1 MREFDRT
8 GKLPTYMILV
18 DLNYW
23 EGNRGRL
30 YTDVLQ
36 DPLGAR
42 PRLPRQDDAQSRRMQ
57 AGIEEAQRKLREAV
71 AASKGLQ
78 AEAARRGPSWLRD
91 YVSVHLSVMNPAD
104 FSYRTRHLVGYLP
117 IAPDTMVRDHRK
129 IAFHDL
135 SELDPEKGEALFG
148 GVGVG
153 EQYTTATWEDRA
165 VRLRGPAAVT
175 LKEAARRYLAANGFT
190 DRDMPLPLRALPK
203 PPDYAE
209 RVRALEARGWTAT
222 AMQVHNEIG
231 FAPKSATVASAVLYT
246 LMPSGSLIV
255 VPDSIW
261 THELWAA
268 HLVGAALRGCHVYVI
283 APAAANAPSAGF
295 PQLSRTREIF
305 SRFLEIQNLLGPEI
319 EARGGRLRTGLYTRR
334 AGVDD
339 VKAKLVEMH
348 ETFERYPFLKEDFP
362 FPAEFY
368 AAFADAEA
376 RLDAAGYTPDARLPE
391 DARARAPKLHRKTQL
406 FATREALSAL
416 VRDRRVQDVIA
427 NQVTFAVREGA
438 VYDREGL
445 ANADV
450 DFRPLFAPY
459 LDAFRDLPRG
469 GPRAGRALHD
479 RGLAQ
484 QGRARDDDGRRG
496 HAGDRRVVGDVGGLG
511 HVDAR
516 GLDHL
521 AREPGGAR
529 SAPAAL
535 QGMAKARGP
544 LGPEGHLRGLDPGEP
559 EGGASGRRLAAS
571 RRPGDGPPLA
581 AAIVSQAAALLGSR
595 ASYGTICTVGGRPH
609 AGVTM

>member
-1 MREFDRT
+1 M
-8 GKLPTYMILV
+8 
-18 DLNYW
+18 
-23 EGNRGRL
+23 
-30 YTDVLQ
+30 
-36 DPLGAR
+36 
-42 PRLPRQDDAQSRRMQ
+42 
-57 AGIEEAQRKLREAV
+57 
-71 AASKGLQ
+71 
-78 AEAARRGPSWLRD
+78 
-91 YVSVHLSVMNPAD
+91 
-104 FSYRTRHLVGYLP
+104 
-117 IAPDTMVRDHRK
+117 
-129 IAFHDL
+129 
-135 SELDPEKGEALFG
+135 
-148 GVGVG
+148 G

-165 VRLRGPAAVT
+165 VLLRGPAAVT

-190 DRDMPLPLRALPK
+190 DRDMPLALRALPK

-209 RVRALEARGWTAT
+209 RVRALEAEGWTAT

-305 SRFLEIQNLLGPEI
+305 SRFLEIQILLGPDI

-416 VRDRRVQDVIA
+416 ARDRRVQDVIA

-459 LDAFRDLPRG
+459 LDAFRDLPPEVRE
-469 GPRAGRALHD
+469 RAVLYMT
-479 RGLAQ
+479 
-484 QGRARDDDGRRG
+484 
-496 HAGDRRVVGDVGGLG
+496 VGSLNK
-511 HVDAR
+511 DAR
-516 GLDHL
+516 GMMTDGEVMQVTAGSWAMWAVSDMWMLAGSTTWLESQEELDRL
-521 AREPGGAR
+521 LPPYKEWQRRVARWVR
-529 SAPAAL
+529 
-535 QGMAKARGP
+535 KV
-544 LGPEGHLRGLDPGEP
+544 
-559 EGGASGRRLAAS
+559 
-571 RRPGDGPPLA
+571 
-581 AAIVSQAAALLGSR
+581 I
-595 ASYGTICTVGGRPH
+595 
-609 AGVTM
+609 

>member
-1 MREFDRT
+1 M
-8 GKLPTYMILV
+8 
-18 DLNYW
+18 
-23 EGNRGRL
+23 
-30 YTDVLQ
+30 
-36 DPLGAR
+36 
-42 PRLPRQDDAQSRRMQ
+42 
-57 AGIEEAQRKLREAV
+57 
-71 AASKGLQ
+71 
-78 AEAARRGPSWLRD
+78 
-91 YVSVHLSVMNPAD
+91 
-104 FSYRTRHLVGYLP
+104 
-117 IAPDTMVRDHRK
+117 
-129 IAFHDL
+129 
-135 SELDPEKGEALFG
+135 
-148 GVGVG
+148 
-153 EQYTTATWEDRA
+153 
-165 VRLRGPAAVT
+165 
-175 LKEAARRYLAANGFT
+175 
-190 DRDMPLPLRALPK
+190 
-203 PPDYAE
+203 
-209 RVRALEARGWTAT
+209 
-222 AMQVHNEIG
+222 
-231 FAPKSATVASAVLYT
+231 ASAVLYT

-368 AAFADAEA
+368 AGFADAEA

-406 FATREALSAL
+406 FVTREALSAL

-459 LDAFRDLPRG
+459 LDAFRDLPPEVRERAVLYMTVGSLNKDARG
-469 GPRAGRALHD
+469 MMTDGEVMQVTAGTL
-479 RGLAQ
+479 
-484 QGRARDDDGRRG
+484 
-496 HAGDRRVVGDVGGLG
+496 GDVGGLG

-544 LGPEGHLRGLDPGEP
+544 LGPEGHLRSLDPG
-559 EGGASGRRLAAS
+559 S
-571 RRPGDGPPLA
+571 RKADARADGSRPRPGPEMDLRLA
-581 AAIVSQAAALLGSR
+581 AAILSHAAARRSSDPRG
-595 ASYGTICTVGGRPH
+595 YGTICTVERKALT
-609 AGVTM
+609 AGVTL